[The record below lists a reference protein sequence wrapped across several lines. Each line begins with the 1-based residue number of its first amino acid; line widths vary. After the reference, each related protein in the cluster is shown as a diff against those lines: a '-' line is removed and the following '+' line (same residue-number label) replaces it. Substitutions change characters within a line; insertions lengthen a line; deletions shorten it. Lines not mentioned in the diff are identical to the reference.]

1 MIICLYCAAERVDVT
16 VRKDSHIVYLKI
28 IEMLC
33 KKNIIAFFV
42 TVFTICSSC
51 KEQKTNVKQQDLK
64 ENISVENNA
73 AENDNINFFSEKY
86 SSPFELVIDESNI
99 SDHPIQ
105 RYLDCSDEGYFT
117 IHYIPKSK
125 NLETF
130 WENEFYSKIDFNTYD
145 FSRDSPK
152 IKKLIGDDSANYNI
166 FAVWVKKQF
175 LEKNNGCTV
184 ESIYLTRNAKA
195 DIFYYNNQTKIWKKL
210 EDGILAEKLPPYY
223 DSNYFTSQFPNLF
236 LSQKNTVKE
245 EQNTGQLH
253 GSWAVDCEN
262 ELTTLDIN
270 NETGFLSLDSNNAIY
285 INLKVEKSSIKNEY
299 NLKYASLSSQRVYYK
314 DKLLVADDEIS
325 KEKTIGKL
333 IIKNDGKAELIWTGL
348 YNLKSQ
354 KLEFVA
360 NDFLLIR
367 ENGGK
372 NPLILERCK

>member
-1 MIICLYCAAERVDVT
+1 MEMLYNR
-16 VRKDSHIVYLKI
+16 KI
-28 IEMLC
+28 IALFATLLTLFYSCE
-33 KKNIIAFFV
+33 KHKNSVAPPDLNGEGLVKSHRSV
-42 TVFTICSSC
+42 TDSM
-51 KEQKTNVKQQDLK
+51 D
-64 ENISVENNA
+64 
-73 AENDNINFFSEKY
+73 FFSEKY

-99 SDHPIQ
+99 SDHPFQ

-125 NLETF
+125 NIETF
-130 WENEFYSKIDFNTYD
+130 WKNEFYSRINFNTYD
-145 FSRDSPK
+145 FSGDSRK

-166 FAVWVKKQF
+166 FVVWVKKQF
-175 LEKNNGCTV
+175 LDKNNGCTV
-184 ESIYLTRNAKA
+184 ESIYLTKNAKA
-195 DIFYYNNQTKIWKKL
+195 DIFHYDNQTKIWGKL
-210 EDGILAEKLPPYY
+210 KDGTLAEKLPPYY
-223 DSNYFTSQFPNLF
+223 DSDYFTSQFPNLF
-236 LSQKNTVKE
+236 SSQKNTVKE

-285 INLKVEKSSIKNEY
+285 INLKVEKSSNKNEY

>member
-1 MIICLYCAAERVDVT
+1 MIG
-16 VRKDSHIVYLKI
+16 
-28 IEMLC
+28 
-33 KKNIIAFFV
+33 
-42 TVFTICSSC
+42 
-51 KEQKTNVKQQDLK
+51 
-64 ENISVENNA
+64 
-73 AENDNINFFSEKY
+73 ND
-86 SSPFELVIDESNI
+86 
-99 SDHPIQ
+99 
-105 RYLDCSDEGYFT
+105 T
-117 IHYIPKSK
+117 
-125 NLETF
+125 
-130 WENEFYSKIDFNTYD
+130 
-145 FSRDSPK
+145 
-152 IKKLIGDDSANYNI
+152 ANYNI

-184 ESIYLTRNAKA
+184 ESIYFTKNAKA
-195 DIFYYNNQTKIWKKL
+195 DIFYYNNHTKIWEKL
-210 EDGILAEKLPPYY
+210 KDGILAEKLPPYY

-236 LSQKNTVKE
+236 SSQKNTVKE

-333 IIKNDGKAELIWTGL
+333 IIKNDGKAELLWTGL

-354 KLEFVA
+354 KLEFVGD
-360 NDFLLIR
+360 DFLLIR

-372 NPLILERCK
+372 NPLILEQCK